1 MHVVHSLL
9 LAEGEAGGEG
19 SNKARMSAGG
29 EAGGVSRNRASSS
42 SGSSGAGVGAGVSRV
57 DAGAGV
63 VHSRSIGEECSD

>member
-1 MHVVHSLL
+1 MLVVHSLL

-29 EAGGVSRNRASSS
+29 EAGGDSRNRASSS
-42 SGSSGAGVGAGVSRV
+42 SGAGAGAGVSRV